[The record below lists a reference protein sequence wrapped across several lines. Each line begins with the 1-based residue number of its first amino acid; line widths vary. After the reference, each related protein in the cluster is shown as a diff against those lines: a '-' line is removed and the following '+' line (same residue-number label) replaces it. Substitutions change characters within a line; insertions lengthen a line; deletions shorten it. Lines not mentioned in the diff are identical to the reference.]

1 MTALT
6 IPQAPV
12 LGVDDA
18 RSSFQQRG
26 VRYALASFVDLHG
39 VCKAKAVPIDH
50 LNGVPQDVSDNEVA
64 AIPDLAAAAAPLSRQ
79 VFGEA
84 MADAFISFKCEEW
97 ANYHSA
103 ISTWERERHLEL
115 F

>member
-6 IPQAPV
+6 IPKAPV

-26 VRYALASFVDLHG
+26 VRYPLTRFVDLHG
-39 VCKAKAVPIDH
+39 VCKTKAVPIDH
-50 LNGVPQDVSDNEVA
+50 LNGVPQDESDNEVA
-64 AIPDLAAAAAPLSRQ
+64 AIPDLAAAAPLSSQ

-84 MADAFISFKCEEW
+84 MADAFINFKREEW
-97 ANYHSA
+97 ATNHSA
-103 ISTWERERHLEL
+103 ISTGERERLLEP